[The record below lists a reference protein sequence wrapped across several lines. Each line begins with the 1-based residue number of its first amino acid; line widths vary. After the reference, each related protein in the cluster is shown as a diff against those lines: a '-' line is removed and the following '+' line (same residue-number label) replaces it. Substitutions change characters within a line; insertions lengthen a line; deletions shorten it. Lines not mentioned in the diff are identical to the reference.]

1 MSKPLSITL
10 NIGGRS
16 YPLTIAPEE
25 EENLRKAA
33 KMINDNIADLE
44 GRYAVRDKQD
54 VLAMTA
60 LQYAN
65 LVLDGQRGTIQ
76 DDSVLE
82 QLTALSSKL
91 NQYLGA

>member
-1 MSKPLSITL
+1 MSNQLSITL

-25 EENLRKAA
+25 EESLRKAA
-33 KMINDNIADLE
+33 KMINDNIAELE
-44 GRYAVRDKQD
+44 TQYAVRDKQD

-65 LVLDGQRGTIQ
+65 LVLAGQRDTIK
-76 DDSVLE
+76 DDSVLTE
-82 QLTALSSKL
+82 LAALDGKL
-91 NQYLGA
+91 AEYLRK

>member
-1 MSKPLSITL
+1 MSDRLSITL

-25 EENLRKAA
+25 EESLRKAA
-33 KMINDNIADLE
+33 KMINDNINDLE
-44 GRYAVRDKQD
+44 QRYAVRDKQD

-65 LVLDGQRGTIQ
+65 KVLEGTRDTIK
-76 DDSVLE
+76 DDSVINAIK
-82 QLTALSSKL
+82 ALDTHL
-91 NQYLGA
+91 GNYLAS